1 VNELDQMVE
10 GGYHHRDVVLS
21 STATPRGGGND
32 MMIDENMEQ
41 QDDDDNNN
49 NEDESISTKNNN
61 RKKNKGKGKK
71 SRQSTA
77 VKGGQPSPRGTSV
90 QTAMKK
96 HRLNSLNE
104 TLIEES
110 TFEDEE
116 DDDTES
122 IAAASRKTSQVA
134 VPFTPTSSA
143 LPTPTTAAAVNAAVA
158 AVTGGGVP
166 VRRLSQQMTTAPPV
180 FFPPTPHESVTTAV
194 SSSAAPSRNA
204 SFSRAI
210 TKISFFGSLGAIAQ
224 AQKTVQNQ
232 FQPSNN
238 NNQLPNSGSA
248 EGLLPEHG
256 SADLSEGGNSQPGKF
271 FVRKLEED
279 ANLTEKIMSNAA
291 IRMKDSL
298 VQQISDLE
306 NKLIQEKQQKEK
318 EHDSYLIKEKGHQ
331 LRDCILSSEITRLNK
346 EVSVFSFHFVL
357 GSQQFLPLFFNEIDC
372 DYHQCLSPTKV
383 RFNGIQKS
391 LSDCSKDD

>member
-1 VNELDQMVE
+1 MFSYCCIPNRYDKLVNELDQMVE

-21 STATPRGGGND
+21 STATPRGGNE
-32 MMIDENMEQ
+32 MIMIDENMEQ

-49 NEDESISTKNNN
+49 NEDESVSAKN
-61 RKKNKGKGKK
+61 RKKKGKGKK
-71 SRQSTA
+71 SRQSAA
-77 VKGGQPSPRGTSV
+77 VKGGQQQPSPRSTSV

-110 TFEDEE
+110 TFEDDEE
-116 DDDTES
+116 DDRES
-122 IAAASRKTSQVA
+122 VAAASRKTSQVA
-134 VPFTPTSSA
+134 VPFPSTPSSSA
-143 LPTPTTAAAVNAAVA
+143 MPTPTTAAAVNAAVA

-166 VRRLSQQMTTAPPV
+166 VRRLSQQMMTTAPPV
-180 FFPPTPHESVTTAV
+180 FFPPTPQESVTT
-194 SSSAAPSRNA
+194 SSAAPSRNA

-232 FQPSNN
+232 FQSSTQ
-238 NNQLPNSGSA
+238 NNQLLPNSGST
-248 EGLLPEHG
+248 EGLLLPEHG

-306 NKLIQEKQQKEK
+306 NKLLQEKQQKEK
-318 EHDSYLIKEKGHQ
+318 EYESYLIKEKGHQ

-346 EVSVFSFHFVL
+346 EVRLFVVLLVFSF
-357 GSQQFLPLFFNEIDC
+357 
-372 DYHQCLSPTKV
+372 
-383 RFNGIQKS
+383 
-391 LSDCSKDD
+391 